1 VRFITPIYHCNVS
14 STGRLCLD
22 ELHGNWSPSLSIPK
36 ILETIRNLL
45 ITPNVANALVSW
57 IADLTIA
64 HTKTAG
70 VDTRYADAATAH
82 TATHAGEGVNTI
94 VTRWSAAAPAAP

>member
-1 VRFITPIYHCNVS
+1 MRFITPIYHCNVS
-14 STGRLCLD
+14 STGRLCLN
-22 ELHGNWSPSLSIPK
+22 ELHGNWSPTLSIPK

-64 HTKTAG
+64 HIKTAG

-94 VTRWSAAAPAAP
+94 VTRWSAAPAAP

>member
-1 VRFITPIYHCNVS
+1 M
-14 STGRLCLD
+14 CLD
-22 ELHGNWSPSLSIPK
+22 ELRGNWSPSLSIPK

-45 ITPNVANALVSW
+45 VSPNVANALVSW

-70 VDTRYADAATAH
+70 VDTRYADAAKAH
-82 TATHAGEGVNTI
+82 TATHAGEGGEHDRDAVERDTCRTVI
-94 VTRWSAAAPAAP
+94 YRLRFYH